1 MRIKGLFQIYF
12 RFYNAS
18 YKLLNL
24 NLRIFFLDQI
34 RENDCLLVL
43 LQSEYRRGVCHHPDV
58 PPSAVKV
65 WLGPVTI
72 VNVRHRLSD
81 VYRRQECVSRPVKI

>member
-1 MRIKGLFQIYF
+1 MKSLIQIYF

-18 YKLLNL
+18 YKLFKLKLKNL
-24 NLRIFFLDQI
+24 FFLDQI
-34 RENDCLLVL
+34 PENDCPLVL